1 MSMGTTGALGRKS
14 KHRGLMSE
22 INVTP
27 LVDVMLV
34 LVVIFM
40 ITAPTLKESI
50 DVDLPKVGGAL
61 GSNRGTTPF
70 TVSID
75 EKGRV
80 HAAGWIMKPVEVPSA
95 LPPLLKGHEKEVM
108 TLKAHRALPY
118 DAVVKVIAIMRGS
131 GVTGISIAVD
141 RE

>member
-1 MSMGTTGALGRKS
+1 MGMGTAGTLGHRS
-14 KHRGLMSE
+14 KRRGLMSE

-61 GSNRGTTPF
+61 GSNRGTSPF

-75 EKGRV
+75 NDGRV
-80 HAAGWIMKPVEVPSA
+80 HAGGWIMKPAEVGTE
-95 LPPLLKGHEKEVM
+95 LPRLLKGHEKEIM
-108 TLKAHRALPY
+108 TLKAHRKLPY
-118 DAVVKVIAIMRGS
+118 DAVVKVIAIMRGA
-131 GVTGISIAVD
+131 GITGISIAVD

>member
-1 MSMGTTGALGRKS
+1 MSMGPGAALGRKS

-61 GSNRGTTPF
+61 GTSRGSTPF
-70 TVSID
+70 TVGID
-75 EKGRV
+75 EKGYV
-80 HAAGWIMKPVEVPSA
+80 HAAGTFMKPAEVPGG
-95 LPPLLKGHEKEVM
+95 LPPLLKGHEKEVV
-108 TLKAHRALPY
+108 TLKAHRSLHY
-118 DAVVKVIAIMRGS
+118 DSVVKVIAVMRGA
-131 GVTGISIAVD
+131 GVTAISIAVD

>member
-1 MSMGTTGALGRKS
+1 MSMGSAAALGRRS

-61 GSNRGTTPF
+61 GSSRGSTPF

-75 EKGRV
+75 NDGRV
-80 HAAGWIMKPVEVPSA
+80 HAAGWIMKPAEVASA

-108 TLKAHRALPY
+108 TLKAHRKLPY
-118 DAVVKVIAIMRGS
+118 DAVVKVIAVMRGA
-131 GVTGISIAVD
+131 GITAISIAVD